1 MPQTPSTNQ
10 LLSQAGQLFASGDIE
25 RATAFCRAALKQSP
39 DNLHGLHLLA
49 ACRMSIGD
57 AAGAETAL
65 ARAVSLAPR
74 EPDLLIGHASALV
87 RLGRNEEA
95 NAAID
100 RALTLRP
107 ADPNASALKAES
119 LFRQRRFDEAAA
131 ILSPFVDARP
141 AHLGLALTLATLCQ
155 RVPMHEQ
162 AAAMIRSC
170 LDSPALPPPERVRA
184 LFALAEIYDA
194 QDRFDDAFGACQQA
208 NALKAP
214 RPDVPAYLASLEAM
228 LNAWTPDV
236 VGALPKATYETQLP
250 IYIVGMPR
258 SGTSLVEQL
267 LASHPQVH
275 GGGERQ
281 DISRIVAELEAGRP
295 GGFPYHLRHPEAL
308 TRKSIDRSARKVA
321 DALRALDVRAERV
334 TDKNP
339 DNYLHLGVIS
349 TLFPKAHIIHCV
361 REPLDTCLSCYLN
374 NIGRRGPVGFSLHA
388 FADSLPDIGKWHR
401 RYERVMAHWRA
412 VLPLN
417 MLDVRYEDLVTDF
430 EKHARRIIEFVGLP
444 WDDACLRFHENA
456 RLVFTPSIDQVR
468 RPVYASSV
476 GRWKN
481 YEKHLAPL
489 RDALSAPA

>member
-1 MPQTPSTNQ
+1 MPPSSNTNQ
-10 LLSQAGQLFASGDIE
+10 ILAQAGQLFASGDIE

-57 AAGAETAL
+57 AVGAESAL

-87 RLGRNEEA
+87 RLGRNDEA
-95 NAAID
+95 DAAID

-119 LFRQRRFDEAAA
+119 LFRRRRFDEAAA
-131 ILSPFVDARP
+131 LLRPFADSRP

-162 AAAMIRSC
+162 AATMIRDC
-170 LDSPALPPPERVRA
+170 LTDPALPPPERIRA
-184 LFALAEIYDA
+184 LFALAELYDA
-194 QDRFDDAFGACQQA
+194 QDRFDDAFSACEQA

-214 RPDVPAYLASLEAM
+214 RPDVAAYLASLEAM
-228 LNAWTPDV
+228 LSAWTPEV
-236 VGALPKATYETQLP
+236 VGAMPKATYETQLP

-258 SGTSLVEQL
+258 SGTSLIEQL

-281 DISRIVAELEAGRP
+281 DISRIIAELEAGRP
-295 GGFPYHLRHPEAL
+295 GGFPYHMRHPEAL

-339 DNYLHLGVIS
+339 DNYLHLSVIS
-349 TLFPKAHIIHCV
+349 TLFPRAHVIHCV

-412 VLPLN
+412 TLPLN
-417 MLDVRYEDLVTDF
+417 MLDVRYEDLVSDF
-430 EKHARRIIEFVGLP
+430 EKQARRIIQFVDLP

-489 RDALSAPA
+489 REALGAPA